1 MSLQKGE
8 SVAEEVTKSVVVKTV
23 TKKSTLVKLLQALMP
38 VFLIVAAILYKL
50 NADRTVASA

>member
-1 MSLQKGE
+1 MQKGE
-8 SVAEEVTKSVVVKTV
+8 SVAEDVTKSVAAEKTV